1 MSDHCLSPGMGS
13 PAASPAAGVM
23 KSCSESLN
31 QRPSRL
37 CTLGLSQELGPW
49 RLASEDSGSL
59 PVSRIQ
65 EQVLLTYPWAPEYLG
80 PTKVG
85 LSPAGVHHG
94 RLCSAGCPLLLLQLK
109 HWTLKSSL
117 YASDV
122 ISLPFSD
129 LLTVPKSLP
138 VLRSPP
144 AALLPRD
151 PALALTVSP
160 GQVAGSHVDW
170 NLGKKGLVAC
180 SGGRPG

>member
-1 MSDHCLSPGMGS
+1 
-13 PAASPAAGVM
+13 M
-23 KSCSESLN
+23 KSCSEGLN

-65 EQVLLTYPWAPEYLG
+65 EQVLLTFPWAPEYLG

-94 RLCSAGCPLLLLQLK
+94 WLCSAGCPLLLLQLT

-129 LLTVPKSLP
+129 LQTVQRACLS
-138 VLRSPP
+138 SE
-144 AALLPRD
+144 ALLPPFFPVTQPLPLGCPQDRLLGLTLTGTLQRR
-151 PALALTVSP
+151 ALWPVVVE
-160 GQVAGSHVDW
+160 GQAEELAWIQG
-170 NLGKKGLVAC
+170 
-180 SGGRPG
+180 